1 MKITLI
7 SPQADI
13 QKEQELI
20 NALFEKGL
28 DYLHLR
34 KPGHTKEELENY
46 LKQIK
51 PAYYRKISIHSHY
64 NLLEKYN
71 LGGMHLPEKVR
82 KEIDLKE
89 IFKVAKKRG
98 LNVSTSIHSISE
110 IKEMNEFS
118 YIFLSPVFDSISKP
132 AYTSAISLPAFSS
145 YKETTPAKTKVMA
158 LGGIEKNNL
167 DKIMDAGFDGF
178 AMLGYLWKGFEQN
191 KNIEECVD
199 KFLEIKLKVSEL
211 SKV

>member
-1 MKITLI
+1 MKIILI
-7 SPQADI
+7 SPQKDI

-34 KPGHTKEELENY
+34 KPDHTKDELENY

-51 PAYYRKISIHSHY
+51 PAYYRKISVHSHY

-71 LGGMHLPEKVR
+71 LGGMHLTENVR
-82 KEIDLKE
+82 KEINLNE
-89 IFKVAKKRG
+89 ILKVAKKRS

-110 IKEMNEFS
+110 MKGMNAFS

-132 AYTSAISLPAFSS
+132 AYKSAICLPEFSS
-145 YKETTPAKTKVMA
+145 FKETTSLKPKVIA

-167 DKIMDAGFDGF
+167 DKILEAGFDGF
-178 AMLGYLWKGFEQN
+178 ALMGYLWNEFEKEAN
-191 KNIEECVD
+191 LEECID
-199 KFLEIKLKVSEL
+199 KFLGIKLKVSEL
-211 SKV
+211 SNV